1 MSIRF
6 TALGFE
12 FTGPDPVVATRRAG
26 FTALGVNFST
36 LGLENPGVGLV
47 NPKPGLVTPKAGAEK
62 KGGEPWSWLSS
73 FCYSKYRHWSAKLQ
87 IRIFGINNLNF
98 S

>member
-12 FTGPDPVVATRRAG
+12 FTGPGPVVATRRAG

-62 KGGEPWSWLSS
+62 KEGNLGRGSLP
-73 FCYSKYRHWSAKLQ
+73 FAIANIGIGARNSKSA
-87 IRIFGINNLNF
+87 F
-98 S
+98 SDLTI

>member
-12 FTGPDPVVATRRAG
+12 FTGPGPVVATRRAG

-62 KGGEPWSWLSS
+62 KEGSLGRGSLP
-73 FCYSKYRHWSAKLQ
+73 FAIANIGIGARKSKSA
-87 IRIFGINNLNF
+87 F
-98 S
+98 SQLTI

>member
-6 TALGFE
+6 KALGFE
-12 FTGPDPVVATRRAG
+12 FTGPGPVVATRRAG

-47 NPKPGLVTPKAGAEK
+47 NLKPGLVTPKVGIK
-62 KGGEPWSWLSS
+62 KRETV
-73 FCYSKYRHWSAKLQ
+73 
-87 IRIFGINNLNF
+87 
-98 S
+98 